1 MEGVQLGPGDGML
14 RLYPVLRPMLWE
26 KARDG
31 GLKGEEGEG
40 LRFAIGPALCYIF
53 TAHYGKRRLD
63 LVDPGFVP

>member
-14 RLYPVLRPMLWE
+14 RLHPVLRQMLWE
-26 KARDG
+26 KARNG

-53 TAHYGKRRLD
+53 TAHYGK
-63 LVDPGFVP
+63 VAV